1 MKKNNSKKFGDY
13 IITNPGSI
21 RVIASKALEEGKA
34 VRNTETKDVFMNPID
49 YGQVIL
55 EMNGGDYS
63 ELFQS
68 MGLNDDSIEAA
79 CRWATRI
86 VNKSI
91 DEAFYIGSESSL
103 NSLGPEIF

>member
-1 MKKNNSKKFGDY
+1 MKKNNSNEFCDY

-21 RVIASKALEEGKA
+21 KVIVNKHLEEGRA
-34 VRNTETKDVFMNPID
+34 IRNTETKEVFMNPID

-55 EMNGGDYS
+55 EMNGGVYT

-91 DEAFYIGSESSL
+91 DEAFDKELRKFS
-103 NSLGPEIF
+103 